1 MEESICKQLRQTVYK
16 IVVFHNLSS
25 ILTINIFVVLAPLGV
40 TLAQLVLLIVLNVVM
55 MDQAHIILKS

>member
-1 MEESICKQLRQTVYK
+1 MEESICKQLRQTVCK
-16 IVVFHNLSS
+16 IVVIHNLSN
-25 ILTINIFVVLAPLGV
+25 ILTINIFVVLAPLGA